1 MSSDPCKVLTNQ
13 IESLKQYQTGLREL
27 IAVLSDL
34 AARRATIANV
44 STYVRTLSFRILTV
58 AGAITGV
65 AGLLKKVLIGRVMV
79 ALGGLG
85 GLSSMG
91 DDPLREDTFL
101 RDKDYS
107 KVERMIDEAED
118 EFLRAEQKIKQ
129 FRREYDELGCR
140 VRYGSAP

>member
-1 MSSDPCKVLTNQ
+1 LTNQ